1 MVRLFNK
8 WSIGDRSRLTKP
20 IGPNELHMYPDNMKH
35 TAKLPPRRDTVRKQ
49 FPVSSV
55 RLNDKAI
62 AARHEEVNQRRRE
75 KEKAYRHTVD
85 RSQYAVRERLP
96 PDHRLYHLA
105 TERSDPWQYK
115 SRRVHTSLET
125 AQWGH
130 VVANKERIRGKK
142 RLSDR
147 PA

>member
-1 MVRLFNK
+1 M
-8 WSIGDRSRLTKP
+8 
-20 IGPNELHMYPDNMKH
+20 
-35 TAKLPPRRDTVRKQ
+35 
-49 FPVSSV
+49 
-55 RLNDKAI
+55 
-62 AARHEEVNQRRRE
+62 
-75 KEKAYRHTVD
+75 D

-115 SRRVHTSLET
+115 SRSVHTWWET

-142 RLSDR
+142 RVPDPLAYKTHMAQETVEEEATVLGPNDER
-147 PA
+147 IRDNENGGWVQDTFVHMHERRKFLLDGEGERILKKYNTLR